1 MPKIFTHTL
10 FFTMAIFIGQQF
22 AAVIFIQ
29 PMIFSLSFAD
39 FLSTGFPVFLFYM
52 SNKNKI
58 LLSES
63 KLLRLIRNMIFVILI
78 VIFTATVYLKPS
90 RWYIFVVCISWV
102 IASYI
107 LKIKH
112 FDKFKYKLL
121 FYILDF
127 IAVLPM
133 FYTFSVNKIY
143 MSTLFLLI
151 LASDLFYTTF
161 YEAAALTFSYL
172 VGMLT
177 TMFFANTIGE
187 DIVSV
192 SFNVLSETFVFAVFF
207 IVFEFGL
214 TLYSKN
220 KDLKKTLAELTEKE
234 NELLEANKKIEEAAR
249 LKERSR
255 IAKQIHDTTGHAI
268 TTIIMQTEAAKLI
281 IDTDIEDAK
290 RKIISSNITAVKAL
304 EELRESVKLLSDS
317 DVSFNLVQRFED
329 AINQTTDNT
338 NINIR
343 SKIDETIKLPYDLS
357 LFLYNSLKEGLNNG
371 IRHGKSTAFFFEF
384 IRKND
389 KVIFSLSDNGTGNE
403 NYKAGFGLSSMKSMA
418 EKFNISFTF
427 SSSETDGSEIK
438 FIIPYPYIP
447 D

>member
-1 MPKIFTHTL
+1 MN
-10 FFTMAIFIGQQF
+10 
-22 AAVIFIQ
+22 
-29 PMIFSLSFAD
+29 
-39 FLSTGFPVFLFYM
+39 
-52 SNKNKI
+52 NKNKI

-63 KLLRLIRNMIFVILI
+63 KFLRLIKNLLFVILI

-90 RWYIFVVCISWV
+90 RWYIFILCISWV
-102 IASYI
+102 ITSYI
-107 LKIKH
+107 LKIKL
-112 FDKFKYKLL
+112 FDKFKYKLF

-127 IAVLPM
+127 FAVLPM

-143 MSTLFLLI
+143 MSTLFILI
-151 LASDLFYTTF
+151 LASDMFYTTF

-172 VGMLT
+172 VGMLA
-177 TMFFANTIGE
+177 TMFFANTIGN

-192 SFNVLSETFVFAVFF
+192 SFNILSETFVFVVFLLF
-207 IVFEFGL
+207 FEFGI

-234 NELLEANKKIEEAAR
+234 NELLEANKKIEEATR

-255 IAKQIHDTTGHAI
+255 IAKQIHDTTGHSI

-290 RKIISSNITAVKAL
+290 RKIVSSNITAVKAL
-304 EELRESVKLLSDS
+304 EELRESVKLLSGN
-317 DVSFNLVQRFED
+317 DVSFNLSQRFED

-343 SKIDETIKLPYDLS
+343 SKIDASIKLPYDLS

-371 IRHGKSTAFFFEF
+371 VRHGKSTAFFFEF

-389 KVIFSLSDNGTGNE
+389 NVIFSLSDNGEGNE
-403 NYKAGFGLSSMKSMA
+403 NYKPGFGLTSMKSMS
-418 EKFNISFTF
+418 EKFNITFTF
-427 SSSETDGSEIK
+427 SSSKNDGSEIR
-438 FIIPYPYIP
+438 FIIPYPYIQNQLQN
-447 D
+447 

>member
-1 MPKIFTHTL
+1 
-10 FFTMAIFIGQQF
+10 
-22 AAVIFIQ
+22 
-29 PMIFSLSFAD
+29 MIFSLSFAD

-172 VGMLT
+172 VGMLA

-389 KVIFSLSDNGTGNE
+389 KVIFSLSDNGTGDE

-427 SSSETDGSEIK
+427 SSSENDGSEIK
-438 FIIPYPYIP
+438 FVISYPYIP

>member
-1 MPKIFTHTL
+1 
-10 FFTMAIFIGQQF
+10 
-22 AAVIFIQ
+22 
-29 PMIFSLSFAD
+29 MIFSLAFAD

-151 LASDLFYTTF
+151 LASDLFYTAF

-249 LKERSR
+249 LKERNL
-255 IAKQIHDTTGHAI
+255 IAKQIHNTTGHAI

-418 EKFNISFTF
+418 DKFNISFTF
-427 SSSETDGSEIK
+427 SSSENDGSEIK
-438 FIIPYPYIP
+438 FIISYPYIP

>member
-1 MPKIFTHTL
+1 
-10 FFTMAIFIGQQF
+10 
-22 AAVIFIQ
+22 
-29 PMIFSLSFAD
+29 MIFSLTFAD

-172 VGMLT
+172 VGMLA

-389 KVIFSLSDNGTGNE
+389 KVIFSLSDNGTGDE

-427 SSSETDGSEIK
+427 SSSENDGSEIK
-438 FIIPYPYIP
+438 FVISYPYIP

>member
-1 MPKIFTHTL
+1 
-10 FFTMAIFIGQQF
+10 
-22 AAVIFIQ
+22 
-29 PMIFSLSFAD
+29 MIFSLTFAD

-78 VIFTATVYLKPS
+78 VTFTATVYLKPS

-220 KDLKKTLAELTEKE
+220 KDLKKALAELTEKE

-389 KVIFSLSDNGTGNE
+389 KVIFSLSDNGTGDE

-427 SSSETDGSEIK
+427 TSSENDGSEIK
-438 FIIPYPYIP
+438 FIISYPYIP

>member
-1 MPKIFTHTL
+1 
-10 FFTMAIFIGQQF
+10 
-22 AAVIFIQ
+22 
-29 PMIFSLSFAD
+29 
-39 FLSTGFPVFLFYM
+39 
-52 SNKNKI
+52 
-58 LLSES
+58 
-63 KLLRLIRNMIFVILI
+63 
-78 VIFTATVYLKPS
+78 
-90 RWYIFVVCISWV
+90 
-102 IASYI
+102 
-107 LKIKH
+107 
-112 FDKFKYKLL
+112 
-121 FYILDF
+121 
-127 IAVLPM
+127 
-133 FYTFSVNKIY
+133 

-249 LKERSR
+249 LKERNR

-389 KVIFSLSDNGTGNE
+389 KVIFSLSDNGTGDE

-418 EKFNISFTF
+418 EKFNISFNF
-427 SSSETDGSEIK
+427 SSSENDGSEIK
-438 FIIPYPYIP
+438 FIISYPYIP
-447 D
+447 DLHYRLYKHINMLR

>member
-1 MPKIFTHTL
+1 
-10 FFTMAIFIGQQF
+10 
-22 AAVIFIQ
+22 
-29 PMIFSLSFAD
+29 MIFSLTFAD

-249 LKERSR
+249 LKERNR

-304 EELRESVKLLSDS
+304 EELRESVKLLSDN
-317 DVSFNLVQRFED
+317 DVSFNLVQHFED

-371 IRHGKSTAFFFEF
+371 IRHGKSTAFLFEF

-427 SSSETDGSEIK
+427 SSSENDGSEIK
-438 FIIPYPYIP
+438 FIISYPYIP

>member
-1 MPKIFTHTL
+1 
-10 FFTMAIFIGQQF
+10 
-22 AAVIFIQ
+22 
-29 PMIFSLSFAD
+29 MIFSLAFAD

-151 LASDLFYTTF
+151 LASDLFYTAF

-192 SFNVLSETFVFAVFF
+192 LFNVLSETFVFAVFF

-249 LKERSR
+249 LKERNL

-389 KVIFSLSDNGTGNE
+389 KVIFSLSDNGTGDE

-427 SSSETDGSEIK
+427 SSSENDGSEIK
-438 FIIPYPYIP
+438 FIISYPYIP